1 MKKSNYIISYN
12 IFFRNSQ
19 SHDNKNDK
27 VASKNKTKEIS
38 NNKNQRKKS
47 KFLKNL
53 I

>member
-27 VASKNKTKEIS
+27 VASKNKTKEII
-38 NNKNQRKKS
+38 KIREKKS
-47 KFLKNL
+47 KFLKN
-53 I
+53 